1 MSKSRQKTYISS
13 ALIRVFD
20 KQYNFKTVLE
30 IMLILWLECQ
40 NKESWNESWLSN
52 LGLFLT
58 VSL

>member
-52 LGLFLT
+52 LG
-58 VSL
+58 